1 MFEYVV
7 ILCIL
12 VVVGY
17 LIFQPLLRQRDTESL
32 SSQTR
37 EIKGKELQKQKE
49 DVYAVIKEMEFDFGM
64 GKISEEDYQELRSQY
79 KTKALDILKEFDA
92 VDKRDDTDAEIERE
106 VQRLRKKKA
115 PKKKKGDEK
124 ETGVQINFCPH
135 CGTKI
140 AQDHKF
146 CRGCGKSLGVPGG
159 TA

>member
-17 LIFQPLLRQRDTESL
+17 LIFQPLLRQKDMEAL

-49 DVYAVIKEMEFDFGM
+49 DVYAAIKEMEFDFGM

-79 KTKALDILKEFDA
+79 KAKALDILKEFDA

-115 PKKKKGDEK
+115 PKKKKGNEK